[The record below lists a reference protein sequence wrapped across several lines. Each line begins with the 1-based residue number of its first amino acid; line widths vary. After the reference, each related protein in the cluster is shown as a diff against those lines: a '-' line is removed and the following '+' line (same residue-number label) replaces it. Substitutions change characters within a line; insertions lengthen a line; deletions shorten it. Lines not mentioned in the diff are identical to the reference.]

1 MGRKPGPDPEW
12 RAFLRFRR
20 IERHLPMDVRARVL
34 ERGRAFI
41 ASGGESPPAP
51 APEAQA
57 PIQPPPALQWLR
69 PVVRISFAALIAL
82 AAGAVGAVL
91 ALHGG
96 PERAPAALEPPR
108 RPSVAPAARQVEPP
122 VPSIA
127 PAAAEAEPVVR
138 VEPTR
143 PRRAAHIAA
152 LSTAGLE
159 LLQRAHA
166 AYTRN
171 EFSSAL
177 ALIAE
182 HARRFP
188 RGSLAEEREAL
199 RVRSLLGLGHREEA
213 QRAAAAFA
221 ARFHHSVLLPR
232 IHDGEKASE

>member
-12 RAFLRFRR
+12 RAFLRFRK

-41 ASGGESPPAP
+41 ASGGESPSAP
-51 APEAQA
+51 PPEAQA
-57 PIQPPPALQWLR
+57 PVQAPRALQWLR
-69 PVVRISFAALIAL
+69 PAVRISFAALIVL
-82 AAGAVGAVL
+82 GAGAVGAVL

-96 PERAPAALEPPR
+96 PERAPPALEQPR
-108 RPSVAPAARQVEPP
+108 RPSLEPAARHAEPP

-127 PAAAEAEPVVR
+127 PAAEAEPVVR
-138 VEPTR
+138 VESTR
-143 PRRAAHIAA
+143 PRRAAHAAA

-221 ARFHHSVLLPR
+221 VRFHHSVLLPR